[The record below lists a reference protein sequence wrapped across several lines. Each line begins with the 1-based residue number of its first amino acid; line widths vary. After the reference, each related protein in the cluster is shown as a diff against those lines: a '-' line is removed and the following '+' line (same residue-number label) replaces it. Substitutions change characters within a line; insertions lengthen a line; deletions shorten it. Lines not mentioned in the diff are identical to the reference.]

1 MALRFVGQTAD
12 MIRVGVFR
20 IEPDSLGAV
29 GDGAIEIALG
39 EVGLAASA
47 KRDLLLDIFFSTYF
61 GYVSG
66 NR

>member
-1 MALRFVGQTAD
+1 